1 MDIVIAKLRKILEK
15 LDAVKNSEEMEELNA
30 TLEDVILMLE
40 DTDDD
45 DRQEILDDA
54 MDELNDIAGE
64 YHDIPGMDEY
74 ADMIFEVIG
83 LMESI

>member
-1 MDIVIAKLRKILEK
+1 MDIVIAKLRNILGR
-15 LDAVKNSEEMEELNA
+15 LDTVKNSEEMEELNA

-40 DTDDD
+40 DADDD

-54 MDELNDIAGE
+54 MDELHDIAGE